1 MANEAISNSKRVI
14 LGTRGSAL
22 ALTQE
27 KMTRELLE
35 GLGFTVEKKI
45 IATTGDKRQDLKL
58 SAPDLDKAVFTKEL
72 EEALEAGEIDAAV
85 HSLKDVP
92 TILEDQFAL
101 VAVLPR
107 APIEDVIVG
116 KPGQQLLGGIDDLA
130 KGATVA
136 TSSVRR
142 ACQLRHLRPDLNVI
156 DIRGNV
162 PTRLRKVAT
171 LPEIDAT
178 VLARAGLMRLGYDLS
193 GATLRFE
200 DHDLPIHIV
209 DPKTMIPA
217 AGQGA
222 IAIEIRA
229 ADAETAAVFG
239 QINHEPTWLR
249 IRAERAFLHAL
260 GAGCQTPVG
269 VHTEFQDGNRL
280 RMRAIVFQDDQPE
293 PQTAEIEGDAAD
305 AEGLAAS
312 LMAELGSAPERTE
325 RER

>member
-1 MANEAISNSKRVI
+1 MRARMADDSKASLI

-27 KMTRELLE
+27 KMTRGLLE
-35 GLGFTVEKKI
+35 DLGNAVETKI

-72 EEALEAGEIDAAV
+72 EEALDAGEIDAAV

-92 TILEDQFAL
+92 TILEDRFEL
-101 VAVLPR
+101 AVVLER
-107 APIEDVIVG
+107 APVEDVIVA
-116 KPGQQLLGGIDDLA
+116 KPGRQLPGGIDDLA
-130 KGATVA
+130 QGATVA

-142 ACQLRHLRPDLNVI
+142 SRQLRHLRPDLNVI

-178 VLARAGLMRLGYDLS
+178 ILARAGLTRLGYDLS
-193 GATLRFE
+193 GPTLRFE
-200 DHDLPIHIV
+200 EHDLPIHVIS
-209 DPKTMIPA
+209 PATLIPA

-222 IAIEIRA
+222 IAIEIRSG
-229 ADAETAAVFG
+229 DERTASIIRA
-239 QINHEPTWLR
+239 INHEPTWLR
-249 IRAERAFLHAL
+249 IGAERAFLHAL

-269 VHTEFQDGNRL
+269 VHSQLLDGG
-280 RMRAIVFQDDQPE
+280 RMRMTAIVFQDDQPE
-293 PQTAEIEGDAAD
+293 PRLAEIEGEAAD
-305 AEGLAAS
+305 AAGLAAA
-312 LMAELGSAPERTE
+312 LMEQLSPRASV
-325 RER
+325 